1 MSYFHN
7 YPVFNCSHILYIPGH
22 FNSHCAKP
30 RPQATPSSY
39 NTVYIATDFSDV
51 VWRYYTD
58 HTHTT
63 PTLGVQIRVRS
74 GSTSFHSIPEESEFH
89 SMGEGGVAASHRM
102 SLADSGISHDMD
114 AVVVGLS
121 QFKNELL
128 QLHALV
134 SLFVRV
140 TEKLGREKK
149 KREKIR
155 R

>member
-1 MSYFHN
+1 M
-7 YPVFNCSHILYIPGH
+7 I
-22 FNSHCAKP
+22 
-30 RPQATPSSY
+30 
-39 NTVYIATDFSDV
+39 V

-114 AVVVGLS
+114 AVVLGLS

-134 SLFVRV
+134 SLCVRV
-140 TEKLGREKK
+140 TEKLGRERKR
-149 KREKIR
+149 KREERGREGEGERERDGKGGREGGRER
-155 R
+155 REVE

>member
-1 MSYFHN
+1 MM
-7 YPVFNCSHILYIPGH
+7 VFGDIIL
-22 FNSHCAKP
+22 
-30 RPQATPSSY
+30 
-39 NTVYIATDFSDV
+39 
-51 VWRYYTD
+51 
-58 HTHTT
+58 TT

-140 TEKLGREKK
+140 TDKLGREKK
-149 KREKIR
+149 KREKR
-155 R
+155 RREREIGEGIKEREGKRGRENRRRTCTQQP